1 MVSRGG
7 GVAVFRCGTSGADT
21 STHEG
26 SSAPLAQHVL
36 RPTGNVAV
44 SGLVVAQHVST
55 WRVERTFDRGEGR
68 MEGSLEVTLEDP

>member
-1 MVSRGG
+1 MVVLRYF
-7 GVAVFRCGTSGADT
+7 VAVRPAQTPRRVRAQRRRWL
-21 STHEG
+21 STC
-26 SSAPLAQHVL
+26 V